1 MCNSLRASTIRNFS
15 HVISFPASLLDLLGI
30 VTSEA
35 LLSNA
40 KIKTFYYVCI
50 QRPSQW
56 YISWTL
62 KK

>member
-15 HVISFPASLLDLLGI
+15 HVISFPAPLLDLLGI

-40 KIKTFYYVCI
+40 KI
-50 QRPSQW
+50 
-56 YISWTL
+56 
-62 KK
+62 